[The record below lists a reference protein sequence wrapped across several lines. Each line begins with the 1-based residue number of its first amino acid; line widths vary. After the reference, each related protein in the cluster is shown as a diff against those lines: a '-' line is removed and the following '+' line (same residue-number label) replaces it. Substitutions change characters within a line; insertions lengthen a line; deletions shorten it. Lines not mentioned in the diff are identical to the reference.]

1 MSVKGPPLVKTTTS
15 ACVQFLNLGKCASH
29 AMVTCA
35 SVPSSALVMK
45 TVLVQKRVPKVLVDS
60 AVLAL
65 IQMPLLVS
73 ENNAR
78 TKSMRVSALILRR
91 LLDRMVSVSVA
102 TMIVNTMKKTMMY
115 SHPHPNWSAAL
126 RHNSLAISETLVKTV
141 FLPVHRTIAPHV
153 VCVLDSYLI
162 LKMMPKNI
170 FAPCT
175 DSTRTLYAITCWAQA
190 QVSS

>member
-1 MSVKGPPLVKTTTS
+1 MRIRSTLPEKKVKKTRASSRVSVKGPPLVKTTTS

-73 ENNAR
+73 E
-78 TKSMRVSALILRR
+78 TMRVR
-91 LLDRMVSVSVA
+91 
-102 TMIVNTMKKTMMY
+102 N
-115 SHPHPNWSAAL
+115 
-126 RHNSLAISETLVKTV
+126 
-141 FLPVHRTIAPHV
+141 
-153 VCVLDSYLI
+153 
-162 LKMMPKNI
+162 
-170 FAPCT
+170 
-175 DSTRTLYAITCWAQA
+175 Q
-190 QVSS
+190 